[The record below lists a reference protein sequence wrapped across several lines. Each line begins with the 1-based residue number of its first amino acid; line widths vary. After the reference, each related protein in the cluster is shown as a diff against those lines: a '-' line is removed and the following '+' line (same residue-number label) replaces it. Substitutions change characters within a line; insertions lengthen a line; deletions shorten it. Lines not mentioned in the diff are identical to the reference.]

1 MRHYGKVIVAIAAM
15 QFISPGF
22 TQQGANPDPT
32 KLAQVLQQQRDAANN
47 QVALLALQLQDAQ
60 VEIGRL
66 REELAKRPAAP
77 EGASK

>member
-1 MRHYGKVIVAIAAM
+1 MKKYALVIVATALASAANA
-15 QFISPGF
+15 QPAG
-22 TQQGANPDPT
+22 QPDPS

-66 REELAKRPAAP
+66 REELAKRPAP
-77 EGASK
+77 EGSK